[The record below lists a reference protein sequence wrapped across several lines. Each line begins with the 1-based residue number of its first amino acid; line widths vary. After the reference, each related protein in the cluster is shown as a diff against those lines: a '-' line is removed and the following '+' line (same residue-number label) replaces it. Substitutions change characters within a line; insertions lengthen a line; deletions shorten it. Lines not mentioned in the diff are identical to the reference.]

1 MRPAPCCVMRTTA
14 KSPPSWRAPRARA
27 AAPSFPTGSASACPR
42 GGRTSPGAATWTAST
57 TRCWRSLLSGAFALA
72 LAGCGAAGGKLDLVG
87 ATWRDGVPPV
97 IELRLETRFTP
108 ELLAALDQGIPLT
121 LRIALELDDGRVRI
135 DSTRHLE
142 LSY

>member
-1 MRPAPCCVMRTTA
+1 M
-14 KSPPSWRAPRARA
+14 
-27 AAPSFPTGSASACPR
+27 
-42 GGRTSPGAATWTAST
+42 
-57 TRCWRSLLSGAFALA
+57 
-72 LAGCGAAGGKLDLVG
+72 
-87 ATWRDGVPPV
+87 

-142 LSY
+142 LSYSPLSARYRLRETESGAERSFGYRALLLAALDRVTVPLPPEAEALGPGTQARVRITLPGASLPAPLRLPALWAPQWRVAAADLRFRARG